1 MRRRDFI
8 TLLGGTAITWP
19 LAVRAQQPGP
29 MRRIGVLM
37 NVAADDRQGQRGV
50 AAFLG
55 DPTSVGLERRSQ
67 LQIDIRWGVNN
78 LDRQRKYAMELAARP
93 APA

>member
-1 MRRRDFI
+1 
-8 TLLGGTAITWP
+8 
-19 LAVRAQQPGP
+19 VRAQQPGP

-67 LQIDIRWGVNN
+67 CAN
-78 LDRQRKYAMELAARP
+78 
-93 APA
+93 